1 VSCADRIL
9 HVRYDEGHGPLVVL
23 LHGIN
28 SDGTDWRAVIDDIG
42 PDCRCIAL
50 DLLGF
55 GDSPKPLDCDY
66 TADDHAA
73 AVHAT
78 LLSLGVHSP
87 FLLVGYSLGG
97 DVALRFAST
106 WPEMV
111 RRLFLLS
118 TPFYLPPDAYSAK
131 GFSGD
136 YADAMIFQWMW
147 DFVAGSKQ
155 HNNLVYQIANGKAE
169 EFAKGFLHTTDVS
182 QHFEVM
188 GRTLQNTIAATNMVD
203 DLPRLTMPVTF
214 ALGIKDP
221 IVRPDQT
228 PALKRLKP
236 DIEIRRIV
244 GLTADHM
251 MLANLPDTVAREIM
265 RDEIRTLHVAKRAG
279 SGDPVVLLHGL
290 QNSSAQFAPLADA
303 LAVDHTVLV
312 VDLLGF
318 GGSPAPH
325 SLRYDLADHVTA
337 LRNTLRTELGGKP
350 ATLVGIGLGANIA
363 LGMAAEDPAAVAQ
376 VVAFSP
382 AFVPPGA
389 SASDAASD
397 RDIANLLAARELA
410 QTLGADERGAKAAE
424 KVEERALAQVRSLDN
439 AIIGVD
445 GAALLGSV
453 RRPVEFVTSAG
464 DARPLVDYLA
474 EQTRA
479 HAGLGWHAC
488 TIETP
493 GAFAMPDAARALD
506 IVAPLASERAREVA
520 RSAQPVPRP
529 TRASLLDIATRADT
543 GELVRGLV
551 ALLGGLALFVLPAI
565 VPNEVARFGLVRL
578 AFSGWALVDGATTI
592 MGAVGLARARKA
604 WVSFF
609 LIGTLSVLVALL
621 VFAGPRIATWI
632 IGGYLAFRA
641 LWFGLANL
649 IAAKTVPDVK
659 ISRRMLWAQAVIG
672 LAVALLIP
680 LVPQLGGRLFRITLS
695 SYLIGSGFTAV
706 AFAWTARRQTAKRV
720 AELLRRG

>member
-1 VSCADRIL
+1 MGCADRIL
-9 HVRYDEGHGPLVVL
+9 HVRYDEGQGPLVVL

-28 SDGTDWRAVIDDIG
+28 SDGSDWRAVMDDIG
-42 PDCRCIAL
+42 DGYRCIAL

-55 GDSPKPLDCDY
+55 GESPKPLDCDY

-73 AVHAT
+73 AVHGT
-78 LLSLGVHSP
+78 LESLGVHSP

-97 DVALRFAST
+97 DVALRFASR

-118 TPFYLPPDAYSAK
+118 TPFYLPPEAYSRK

-169 EFAKGFLHTTDVS
+169 DFAKGFLHTTDVS

-203 DLPRLTMPVTF
+203 DLPHLTMPVTF

-265 RDEIRTLHVAKRAG
+265 RDEIRTLHIARREG

-290 QNSSAQFAPLADA
+290 QNSSAQFAPLAEA
-303 LAVDHTVLV
+303 LAVDRRVLV

-325 SLRYDLADHVTA
+325 SVRYDLADHVTA
-337 LRNTLRTELGGKP
+337 LRNTLHTELHGEP

-382 AFVPPGA
+382 ALVPPGA
-389 SASDAASD
+389 TATDAATD
-397 RDIANLLAARELA
+397 PEIAKLLAARELTQA
-410 QTLGADERGAKAAE
+410 LGSDERGTKAAE
-424 KVEERALAQVRSLDN
+424 KVEERALALVRSLDN
-439 AIIGVD
+439 AILGLD
-445 GAALLGSV
+445 GPELLGTIRTPV
-453 RRPVEFVTSAG
+453 RFVTSTS
-464 DARPLVDYLA
+464 DAKPLLDYLA
-474 EQTRA
+474 EQARA
-479 HAGLGWHAC
+479 HAQLGWHA
-488 TIETP
+488 TTVQADK
-493 GAFAMPDAARALD
+493 AFAIPEPERALD
-506 IVAPLASERAREVA
+506 IIVPLASERAREIA
-520 RSAQPVPRP
+520 RHAKPVPRP
-529 TRASLLDIATRADT
+529 KRDSLLDIATRADT

-551 ALLGGLALFVLPAI
+551 ALIGGLALWFLPLI
-565 VPNEVARFGLVRL
+565 IPNEVARFGLVRL
-578 AFSGWALVDGATTI
+578 VFSGWALVDGASTI

-621 VFAGPRIATWI
+621 VFAGPKIATWI
-632 IGGYLAFRA
+632 IGAYLAVRA

-649 IAAKTVPDVK
+649 VAAKTAPDVK
-659 ISRRMLWAQAVIG
+659 ISRRMLWTQAVIG
-672 LAVALLIP
+672 LGVALLIP
-680 LVPQLGGRLFRITLS
+680 LVPELGGRLFRLTLAG
-695 SYLIGSGFTAV
+695 YLIGSGFTAV
-706 AFAWTARRQTAKRV
+706 AFAWTARRQAAKRV
-720 AELLRRG
+720 AELLGRD